1 MILVTTS
8 LEHMA
13 WSNQQ
18 IFKHFHQYPEDVY
31 ALAAAENE
39 WSIGKLLTH
48 FISTAEF
55 LKHVLTGET
64 RLDPP
69 LIISSHHLIDSAK
82 HLSKLDQLLIE
93 TSKLDDC
100 EILYKNERG
109 PAKALRSTILSQAV
123 AHTAEHK
130 GQIAT
135 ILKMHGFHL
144 DLDAYDLWAFSK
156 DVNSPR
162 I

>member
-1 MILVTTS
+1 
-8 LEHMA
+8 
-13 WSNQQ
+13 
-18 IFKHFHQYPEDVY
+18 
-31 ALAAAENE
+31 
-39 WSIGKLLTH
+39 
-48 FISTAEF
+48 
-55 LKHVLTGET
+55 
-64 RLDPP
+64 

-144 DLDAYDLWAFSK
+144 DLDVYDLWAFSK
-156 DVNSPR
+156 VVNSPR